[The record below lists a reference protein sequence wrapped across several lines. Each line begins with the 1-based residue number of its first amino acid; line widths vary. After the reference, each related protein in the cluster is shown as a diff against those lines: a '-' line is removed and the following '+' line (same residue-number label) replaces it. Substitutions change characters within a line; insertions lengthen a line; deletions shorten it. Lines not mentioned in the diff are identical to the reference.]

1 MNDDKWYY
9 PCNYCGSCP
18 IWLAAF
24 DHPDLQTHEDV
35 IEACDEKGCPLVGQ
49 EVLNSDLV

>member
-1 MNDDKWYY
+1 MTY

-24 DHPDLQTHEDV
+24 EPDTGLNTIEDV
-35 IEACDEKGCPLVGQ
+35 IEECDARGCPLVGQ
-49 EVLNSDLV
+49 KVTED